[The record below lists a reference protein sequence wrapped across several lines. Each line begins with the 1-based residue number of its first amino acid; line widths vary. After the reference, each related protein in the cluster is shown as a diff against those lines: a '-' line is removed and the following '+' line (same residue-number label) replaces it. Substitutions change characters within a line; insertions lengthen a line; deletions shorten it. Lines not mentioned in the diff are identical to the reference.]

1 MAPDDENMGVSTSPD
16 LALDDGTPVRF
27 LLAPAG
33 GTVPVPPD
41 DDLPEGMGRAV
52 PVARGTGSVARFA
65 AGALRG
71 ALSPLGPLIQE
82 VHDAATAVP
91 DPPTELSV
99 TFGVQVGQDLK
110 LGIVGGTGTAHLTVT
125 ASWRP
130 APEPGTTPAG
140 E

>member
-1 MAPDDENMGVSTSPD
+1 MSVSTTPD
-16 LALDDGTPVRF
+16 VTLDDGTPVRF
-27 LLAPAG
+27 LLVPG
-33 GTVPVPPD
+33 DGTFPEPHD

-125 ASWRP
+125 ASWSP
-130 APEPGTTPAG
+130 TASASGAATAAD
-140 E
+140 